1 MIKKLNL
8 LILIAVLAACS
19 NSQQP
24 IRPLQNITNQQ
35 DPLMDMLN
43 GYQQYQVISRNE
55 PIFFNQSTAVS
66 VSQTGYLANPNV
78 QAFIQYQN
86 QANGLDINYL
96 NNFFAQVT
104 YRANLIH
111 IMNRPATSRPWYEFQ
126 KGNSGITK
134 INAGRVFYQQ
144 NRQAIDRAAA
154 QYGVPAE
161 IIVAILGIETNYG
174 KNVGNIRTA
183 DSLATLAF
191 DYPRR
196 GAFFQKEL
204 GEFLKLAQEERRD
217 PFSFTGSFAG
227 AMGMPQFMPSSFRQW
242 AVDFDGD
249 GRRNIWNSIPDVAAS
264 VANYMKQHGWQT
276 GGRMIVPVNV
286 PVTPQILAIIDEKTN
301 LNYTMGQLRQMGV
314 QPVQAINNDERVI
327 LFRLE
332 IAPNNFQY
340 FVGLNNFYT
349 VWQYNHSRMYVT
361 AVRDIANVI
370 IAIKVSGSLEICSAA

>member
-8 LILIAVLAACS
+8 LVLIAVLAACS

-24 IRPLQNITNQQ
+24 IRPPQNITNQQ

-183 DSLATLAF
+183 DSLPTLAF

-314 QPVQAINNDERVI
+314 QSVQAINNDERVI

-349 VWQYNHSRMYVT
+349 VWQDNHSRMYVT
-361 AVRDIANVI
+361 AVRDIANGIV
-370 IAIKVSGSLEICSAA
+370 GGNL

>member
-8 LILIAVLAACS
+8 LILIVVLAACS

-24 IRPLQNITNQQ
+24 IRPPQNITNQQ

-55 PIFFNQSTAVS
+55 PIFFNQSTAAS

-86 QANGLDINYL
+86 KVNGLDINYL

-104 YRANLIH
+104 YRANLIN

-217 PFSFTGSFAG
+217 PFSFMGSFAG

-249 GRRNIWNSIPDVAAS
+249 GQRNIWNSIPDVAAS

-314 QPVQAINNDERVI
+314 QPMQAINNNERVV

-361 AVRDIANVI
+361 AVRDIANG
-370 IAIKVSGSLEICSAA
+370 IAGSNL

>member
-24 IRPLQNITNQQ
+24 IRPPQNITNQQ

-43 GYQQYQVISRNE
+43 GYQQYQVMSRNE
-55 PIFFNQSTAVS
+55 PIFFNQSTAAS

-86 QANGLDINYL
+86 KVNGLDINYL

-104 YRANLIH
+104 YRANLIN

-249 GRRNIWNSIPDVAAS
+249 GQRNIWNSIPDVAAS
-264 VANYMKQHGWQT
+264 IANYMKQHGWQT

-314 QPVQAINNDERVI
+314 QPMQAINNNERVV

-361 AVRDIANVI
+361 AVRDIANG
-370 IAIKVSGSLEICSAA
+370 IAGGNL

>member
-24 IRPLQNITNQQ
+24 IRPPQNITNQQ

-55 PIFFNQSTAVS
+55 PIFFNQSTAAS

-86 QANGLDINYL
+86 KVNGLDINYL

-104 YRANLIH
+104 YRANLIN
-111 IMNRPATSRPWYEFQ
+111 IMNRPATSRLWYEFQ

-249 GRRNIWNSIPDVAAS
+249 GQRNIWNSIPDVAAS
-264 VANYMKQHGWQT
+264 IANYMKQHGWQT

-314 QPVQAINNDERVI
+314 QPMQAINNNERVV

-361 AVRDIANVI
+361 AVRDIANG
-370 IAIKVSGSLEICSAA
+370 IAGSNL

>member
-8 LILIAVLAACS
+8 LILIVVLAACS

-24 IRPLQNITNQQ
+24 IRPPQNITNQQ

-144 NRQAIDRAAA
+144 NRQAIDHAAA

-249 GRRNIWNSIPDVAAS
+249 GRRNIWNSSPDVAAS

-361 AVRDIANVI
+361 AVRDIANRIV
-370 IAIKVSGSLEICSAA
+370 GGNL

>member
-276 GGRMIVPVNV
+276 GGRMIAPVNV

-361 AVRDIANVI
+361 AVRDIANG
-370 IAIKVSGSLEICSAA
+370 IAWGNL

>member
-8 LILIAVLAACS
+8 LILIAVLTACS

-24 IRPLQNITNQQ
+24 IRPPQNITNQQ

-55 PIFFNQSTAVS
+55 PIFFNQSTAAS

-144 NRQAIDRAAA
+144 NRQAIDRAAV

-204 GEFLKLAQEERRD
+204 GEFLKLTQEERRD

-314 QPVQAINNDERVI
+314 QPMQAINNNERVV

-361 AVRDIANVI
+361 AVRDIANGI
-370 IAIKVSGSLEICSAA
+370 MGGNL

>member
-8 LILIAVLAACS
+8 LILIVVLAACS

-24 IRPLQNITNQQ
+24 IRPPQNITNQQ

-144 NRQAIDRAAA
+144 NRQAIDHAAA

-361 AVRDIANVI
+361 AVRDIANRIVVVI
-370 IAIKVSGSLEICSAA
+370 CNYCN

>member
-24 IRPLQNITNQQ
+24 IRPPQNITNQQ

-361 AVRDIANVI
+361 AVRDIANG
-370 IAIKVSGSLEICSAA
+370 IAGGNL

>member
-24 IRPLQNITNQQ
+24 IRPPQNITNQQ

-55 PIFFNQSTAVS
+55 PIFFNQSTAAS

-86 QANGLDINYL
+86 KVNGLDINYL

-104 YRANLIH
+104 YRANLIN

-217 PFSFTGSFAG
+217 PFSFMGSFAG

-249 GRRNIWNSIPDVAAS
+249 GQRNIWNSIPDVAAS

-314 QPVQAINNDERVI
+314 QPMQAINNNERVV

-361 AVRDIANVI
+361 AVRDIANG
-370 IAIKVSGSLEICSAA
+370 IAGSNL

>member
-314 QPVQAINNDERVI
+314 QSVQAINNDERVI

-361 AVRDIANVI
+361 AVRDIANG
-370 IAIKVSGSLEICSAA
+370 IAWGNL

>member
-8 LILIAVLAACS
+8 LILIVVLAACS

-24 IRPLQNITNQQ
+24 IRPPQNITNQQ
-35 DPLMDMLN
+35 EQLMDMLN

-55 PIFFNQSTAVS
+55 PIFFNQSTAAS

-144 NRQAIDRAAA
+144 NRQAIDRAAV

-204 GEFLKLAQEERRD
+204 GEFLKLTQEERRD

-314 QPVQAINNDERVI
+314 QPMQAINNNERVV

-361 AVRDIANVI
+361 AVRDIANGI
-370 IAIKVSGSLEICSAA
+370 MGGNL

>member
-1 MIKKLNL
+1 M
-8 LILIAVLAACS
+8 
-19 NSQQP
+19 
-24 IRPLQNITNQQ
+24 LQ
-35 DPLMDMLN
+35 
-43 GYQQYQVISRNE
+43 
-55 PIFFNQSTAVS
+55 
-66 VSQTGYLANPNV
+66 
-78 QAFIQYQN
+78 
-86 QANGLDINYL
+86 
-96 NNFFAQVT
+96 
-104 YRANLIH
+104 H
-111 IMNRPATSRPWYEFQ
+111 
-126 KGNSGITK
+126 
-134 INAGRVFYQQ
+134 
-144 NRQAIDRAAA
+144 
-154 QYGVPAE
+154 
-161 IIVAILGIETNYG
+161 NYG

-361 AVRDIANVI
+361 AVRDIANG
-370 IAIKVSGSLEICSAA
+370 IAWGNL

>member
-8 LILIAVLAACS
+8 LILIAALTACS

-24 IRPLQNITNQQ
+24 IRPPQNITNQQ

-144 NRQAIDRAAA
+144 NRQAIDHAAA

-314 QPVQAINNDERVI
+314 QPMQAINNNERVV

-361 AVRDIANVI
+361 AVRDIANRIV
-370 IAIKVSGSLEICSAA
+370 GGNL

>member
-361 AVRDIANVI
+361 AVRDIANG
-370 IAIKVSGSLEICSAA
+370 IAWGNL

>member
-24 IRPLQNITNQQ
+24 IRPPQNITNQQ

-361 AVRDIANVI
+361 AVRDIANG
-370 IAIKVSGSLEICSAA
+370 IAWGNL

>member
-8 LILIAVLAACS
+8 LILIVVLAACS

-24 IRPLQNITNQQ
+24 IRPPQNITNQQ

-144 NRQAIDRAAA
+144 NRQAIDHAAA

-361 AVRDIANVI
+361 AVRDIANRIV
-370 IAIKVSGSLEICSAA
+370 GGNL